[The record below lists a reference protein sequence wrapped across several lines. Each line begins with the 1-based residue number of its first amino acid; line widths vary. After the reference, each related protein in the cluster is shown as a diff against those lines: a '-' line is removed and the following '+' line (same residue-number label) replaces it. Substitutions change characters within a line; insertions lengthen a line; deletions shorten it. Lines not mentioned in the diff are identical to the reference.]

1 MDDNGLPCLDMLEAT
16 PTILRG
22 LMAEL
27 TEEDVRWKPAPDR
40 FSASATRWTCPASL
54 AGPDSASPPV
64 TGTAP
69 AAPSTRH
76 LGGRSTV

>member
-1 MDDNGLPCLDMLEAT
+1 MKVMDDNGLPCLDMLEAT

-40 FSASATRWTCPASL
+40 FSVDEVL
-54 AGPDSASPPV
+54 A
-64 TGTAP
+64 
-69 AAPSTRH
+69 H
-76 LGGRSTV
+76 LGFLELQPALRVETRLVEASG